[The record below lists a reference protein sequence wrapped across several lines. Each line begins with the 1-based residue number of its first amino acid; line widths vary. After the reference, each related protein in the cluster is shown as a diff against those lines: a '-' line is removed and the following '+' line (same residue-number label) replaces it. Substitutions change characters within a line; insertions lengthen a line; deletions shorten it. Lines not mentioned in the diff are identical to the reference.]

1 MGSSIENL
9 VEVLAEEQEAYREL
23 AAKLAWGHATSAA
36 EASWSLALV
45 ELDRSLRA
53 QAVAADLG
61 LHGEVRLRDLI
72 AAAPPTWSDLLDRQ
86 RVCLID
92 LTAEVEALDAAGPW
106 IDLDAEAEGGDDGE
120 GDGHGGE
127 EPWLDLDD
135 PDWSQLPVRMQTRPG
150 VVRRSLRD
158 FLS

>member
-1 MGSSIENL
+1 MTVGSSIENL

-23 AAKLAWGHATSAA
+23 AAKLAWGHVTSAA

-53 QAVAADLG
+53 RAVASDLG

-72 AAAPPTWSDLLDRQ
+72 AAAPPTWSDLLDHQ
-86 RVCLID
+86 RACLID
-92 LTAEVEALDAAGPW
+92 LTAQVEALDAAGPR
-106 IDLDAEAEGGDDGE
+106 IDLDAEADA
-120 GDGHGGE
+120 GDGDGE

-135 PDWSQLPVRMQTRPG
+135 PDWSQLPVRGQTRPE